1 MKAAMNGVLNLSIP
15 DGWWLEG
22 FNGKNGWSFANTT
35 PDHNRDAAD
44 ADALY
49 DILEREVIPLYYSAS
64 LDGIPHGWV
73 KMMKESIK
81 SNAPRF
87 SARRMVK
94 EYVSRYYPQLVTGA
108 GVAYSCMIRK

>member
-1 MKAAMNGVLNLSIP
+1 VVVRTAAA
-15 DGWWLEG
+15 D
-22 FNGKNGWSFANTT
+22 T
-35 PDHNRDAAD
+35 NRDAAD
-44 ADALY
+44 AYALY
-49 DILEREVIPLYYSAS
+49 DILEKEVIPLYYSAS

-94 EYVSRYYPQLVTGA
+94 EYGLALLSPG
-108 GVAYSCMIRK
+108 